1 MSQVRGTVEVKGLE
15 ETLRVLRKVEP
26 DLVKKFRAD
35 ARAIAKP
42 AVESARGEFRWQAE
56 TRTMSQYQPDRPGG
70 KTKNKPDM
78 FPLSGMT
85 RGNLVRGRAETKWN
99 PRKAITGITFR
110 IGGPAKKRR
119 AGKFYRLFAVVQM
132 NPAGAIFDMAG
143 KHGGAFNP
151 DKVFEESL
159 ESVQVPHRS
168 TSGSGPSRYMW
179 PAVEG
184 QLPNMENEMRML
196 IFQLE
201 ARINKKLLR

>member
-26 DLVKKFRAD
+26 EMVKKFRAD

-42 AVESARGEFRWQAE
+42 AVDSARGEFKWQAQ
-56 TRTMSQYQPDRPGG
+56 TRTLAQFQPDRPGG
-70 KTKNKPDM
+70 KARNKPDM

-85 RGNLVRGRAETKWN
+85 RGSLVRGRAETRWN
-99 PRKAITGITFR
+99 PRKAVSGITFK
-110 IGGPAKKRR
+110 IGGPTKKRR
-119 AGKFYRLFAVVQM
+119 AGKYYRLFAIAQM
-132 NPAGAIFDMAG
+132 NAAGAIFDMAG
-143 KHGGAFNP
+143 KHGGSFNP

-168 TSGSGPSRYMW
+168 TGGTGPSRYMW

-184 QLPNMENEMRML
+184 QLPNMENEMRSL

-201 ARINKKLLR
+201 VAINKKLLK